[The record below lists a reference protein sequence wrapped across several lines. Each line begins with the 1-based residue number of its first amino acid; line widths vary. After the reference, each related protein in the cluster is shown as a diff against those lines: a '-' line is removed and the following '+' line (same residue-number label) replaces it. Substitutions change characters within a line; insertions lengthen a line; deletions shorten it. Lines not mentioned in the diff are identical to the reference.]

1 MDGLSATVAERLQ
14 ALIYSERAVAYLQVD
29 AGLTLVGA
37 GGHLE
42 AYGLA
47 DLRLGEPAAEQAFF
61 LEGLL
66 PPVET
71 PYVVPSMELA
81 SGRAADLHFFLD
93 DDTLWVVLLDVSTER
108 DAARRMQQKAYDMT
122 LAQEREALF
131 NRRLEA
137 ANAALL
143 ATQRELEAS
152 REALVCAHDQVQAQA
167 AELAVWN
174 KTLEERVS
182 AQLAEIERMARLK
195 RFFAPSLAEL
205 IVSSGNERILESHRR
220 DIAVLFCDLRGFTA
234 FAESAEPEE
243 VMALL
248 HDYHAALV
256 PLIQAFEGTLDRFV
270 GDGLIVYFNDPLPC
284 PNPVE
289 RAVGLAVAMRDAVAA
304 LAQTWRR
311 HGYKIGFGI
320 GIAQGFATLGQIGF
334 EGRFDY
340 SAIGTVI
347 NAAAR
352 LCEAAKDGQILVTS
366 RIAAAVAEVADVEE
380 IGPLTLKG
388 LSRPLAVCNV
398 EALKNDYAK
407 SASDI
412 ARGDGADRSHP
423 ADVGL
428 KSAERAC
435 PST

>member
-1 MDGLSATVAERLQ
+1 MEGLPASVAEQLQ
-14 ALIYSERAVAYLQVD
+14 ALTYGERAVAYLQVD
-29 AGLTLVGA
+29 AELNLVGA

-47 DLRLGEPAAEQAFF
+47 GLRLGEPVAEQAFF

-81 SGRAADLHFFLD
+81 SGHAADLYFLLQ
-93 DDTLWVVLLDVSTER
+93 DDTWWVVLLDVSAARE
-108 DAARRMQQKAYDMT
+108 AARRMQQKAYDMT
-122 LAQEREALF
+122 LAQEREALL

-152 REALVCAHDQVQAQA
+152 RDALARAHDQVQAQA
-167 AELAVWN
+167 AELAAWN
-174 KTLEERVS
+174 KTLEERVA
-182 AQLAEIERMARLK
+182 AQLVEIERMARLK

-220 DIAVLFCDLRGFTA
+220 DVAVLFCDLRGFTA

-243 VMALL
+243 VMTLL

-256 PLIQAFEGTLDRFV
+256 PLIQQFEGTLDRFV
-270 GDGLIVYFNDPLPC
+270 GDGLMVYFNDPVPC
-284 PNPVE
+284 PNPAE
-289 RAVGLAVAMRDAVAA
+289 RAVALAVAMRDAVAA
-304 LAQTWRR
+304 LARAWRQR
-311 HGYKIGFGI
+311 DYQLGFGI

-347 NAAAR
+347 NTAAR
-352 LCEAAKDGQILVTS
+352 LCESAKDGQILITS
-366 RIAAAVAEVADVEE
+366 RVATAVAEAANVRE
-380 IGPLTLKG
+380 IGPLTFKG

-398 EALKNDYAK
+398 EALKVA
-407 SASDI
+407 
-412 ARGDGADRSHP
+412 
-423 ADVGL
+423 
-428 KSAERAC
+428 
-435 PST
+435 

>member
-1 MDGLSATVAERLQ
+1 MEGLPATVVEQLQ
-14 ALIYSERAVAYLQVD
+14 ALICSERAVAYLQVD

-47 DLRLGEPAAEQAFF
+47 DLRLGEPATEQAFF

-66 PPVET
+66 PPVVT
-71 PYVVPSMELA
+71 PYVVPSMELT
-81 SGRAADLHFFLD
+81 SGRVADIHLFLQAE
-93 DDTLWVVLLDVSTER
+93 TLWVVLLDVSTER

-122 LAQEREALF
+122 LAQEREA
-131 NRRLEA
+131 RL
-137 ANAALL
+137 N
-143 ATQRELEAS
+143 RELEAS
-152 REALVCAHDQVQAQA
+152 NSALLAAHRELESSREALVRAHDQVQAQA
-167 AELAVWN
+167 AELAAWN

-195 RFFAPSLAEL
+195 RFFPTPLAEL
-205 IVSSGNERILESHRR
+205 IVSSGEERILESHRR

-243 VMALL
+243 LMGLL

-256 PLIQAFEGTLDRFV
+256 PLIRAFEGTLDRFL
-270 GDGLIVYFNDPLPC
+270 GDGLMVYFNDPLPC
-284 PNPVE
+284 PNPAE
-289 RAVGLAVAMRDAVAA
+289 RAVGLAVAMRDAVTA

-311 HGYKIGFGI
+311 HDYRLGFGI

-347 NAAAR
+347 NTAAR

-366 RIAAAVAEVADVEE
+366 RVAAAVAEAADVRG
-380 IGPLTLKG
+380 IGPLTIKG
-388 LSRPLAVCNV
+388 LSRPLAICNV
-398 EALKNDYAK
+398 EALKVA
-407 SASDI
+407 
-412 ARGDGADRSHP
+412 
-423 ADVGL
+423 
-428 KSAERAC
+428 
-435 PST
+435 

>member
-1 MDGLSATVAERLQ
+1 MEGLPATLVEGLQ
-14 ALIYSERAVAYLQVD
+14 ATIYTERAMAYLQVD
-29 AGLTLVGA
+29 AGLNLVGA

-42 AYGLA
+42 VYGLA
-47 DLRLGEPAAEQAFF
+47 GLRLNEPALEEAFF

-66 PPVET
+66 PPVEA
-71 PYVVPSMELA
+71 PFVVPSMELA
-81 SGRAADLHFFLD
+81 SGRVADLYIFLGD
-93 DDTLWVVLLDVSTER
+93 DMWWVVLLDVSAER

-122 LAQEREALF
+122 LAHEREALL

-152 REALVCAHDQVQAQA
+152 HDALARAHDQVQTQA
-167 AELAVWN
+167 VELAAWN
-174 KTLEERVS
+174 KTLEERV
-182 AQLAEIERMARLK
+182 AGQLAELERMGRLK
-195 RFFAPSLAEL
+195 RFFAPALAEL

-234 FAESAEPEE
+234 FAESAEPED

-248 HDYHAALV
+248 HQYHAALV

-270 GDGLIVYFNDPLPC
+270 GDGLMVYFNDPVPC
-284 PNPVE
+284 PNPAE
-289 RAVGLAVAMRDAVAA
+289 RAVALAVAMRGVVAG

-311 HGYKIGFGI
+311 HDYQLGFGI

-347 NAAAR
+347 NTAAR
-352 LCEAAKDGQILVTS
+352 LCEDAKHGQILVTS
-366 RIAAAVAEVADVEE
+366 RVAAAVAEVADVRE
-380 IGPLTLKG
+380 IGPITFKG
-388 LSRPLAVCNV
+388 LSRPLAVFNI
-398 EALKNDYAK
+398 EALKVAQ
-407 SASDI
+407 
-412 ARGDGADRSHP
+412 RGSQGAQPLGTNRPPHD
-423 ADVGL
+423 A
-428 KSAERAC
+428 
-435 PST
+435 

>member
-1 MDGLSATVAERLQ
+1 MEALPAAVAERLR
-14 ALIYSERAVAYLQVD
+14 ALIYNERSIAYLQVD

-42 AYGLA
+42 AYGLTG
-47 DLRLGEPAAEQAFF
+47 LRLGEPAAEQAFF

-71 PYVVPSMELA
+71 PCVVPSVELA
-81 SGRAADLHFFLD
+81 SGRAADLQFFLEGEMC
-93 DDTLWVVLLDVSTER
+93 WVVLLDVSADR

-122 LAQEREALF
+122 LAQEREALL
-131 NRRLEA
+131 NRQLEA

-143 ATQRELEAS
+143 ATQSELEAS
-152 REALVCAHDQVQAQA
+152 RDALARAHDQVQAQA
-167 AELAVWN
+167 AELAAWN
-174 KTLEERVS
+174 KTLEERVA

-195 RFFAPSLAEL
+195 RFFAPALAEL
-205 IVSSGNERILESHRR
+205 IVSSGNEHILESHRR
-220 DIAVLFCDLRGFTA
+220 DVAVLFCDLRGFTA

-243 VMALL
+243 LMTLL

-256 PLIQAFEGTLDRFV
+256 PLIQTFEGTLDRFV
-270 GDGLIVYFNDPLPC
+270 GDGLMVYFNDPLPC
-284 PNPVE
+284 PNPAE
-289 RAVGLAVAMRDAVAA
+289 RAVALAVAMRGAVAA

-311 HGYKIGFGI
+311 HDYQLGFGI

-347 NAAAR
+347 NTAAR

-366 RIAAAVAEVADVEE
+366 RVAAAVAAVADLVE

-388 LSRPLAVCNV
+388 LSRPLAVCNI
-398 EALKNDYAK
+398 EAFK
-407 SASDI
+407 STDEKVA
-412 ARGDGADRSHP
+412 
-423 ADVGL
+423 
-428 KSAERAC
+428 
-435 PST
+435 

>member
-1 MDGLSATVAERLQ
+1 MEALPAAVAERLR
-14 ALIYSERAVAYLQVD
+14 ALIYNERSIAYLQVD

-47 DLRLGEPAAEQAFF
+47 GLRLGEPAAEQAFF

-71 PYVVPSMELA
+71 PCVVPSVELA
-81 SGRAADLHFFLD
+81 SGRAADLQFFLQGEIC
-93 DDTLWVVLLDVSTER
+93 WVVLLDVSADR

-122 LAQEREALF
+122 LAQEREALL

-143 ATQRELEAS
+143 ATQSELEAS
-152 REALVCAHDQVQAQA
+152 RDALARAHDQVQAQA
-167 AELAVWN
+167 AELAAWN
-174 KTLEERVS
+174 KTLEERVA

-195 RFFAPSLAEL
+195 RFFAPALAEL

-220 DIAVLFCDLRGFTA
+220 DVAVLFCDLRGFTA

-243 VMALL
+243 LMTLL

-256 PLIQAFEGTLDRFV
+256 PLIQTFEGTLDRFV
-270 GDGLIVYFNDPLPC
+270 GDGLMVYFNDPLPC
-284 PNPVE
+284 PNPAE
-289 RAVGLAVAMRDAVAA
+289 RAVALAVAMRGAVAA

-311 HGYKIGFGI
+311 HDYQLGFGI

-347 NAAAR
+347 NTAAR
-352 LCEAAKDGQILVTS
+352 LCEAAKDNQILVTS
-366 RIAAAVAEVADVEE
+366 RVAAAVAAVADLGE

-388 LSRPLAVCNV
+388 LSRPLAVCNI
-398 EALKNDYAK
+398 EAFKSTDAK
-407 SASDI
+407 VA
-412 ARGDGADRSHP
+412 
-423 ADVGL
+423 
-428 KSAERAC
+428 
-435 PST
+435 

>member
-1 MDGLSATVAERLQ
+1 MEGLPATVAEQLQ
-14 ALIYSERAVAYLQVD
+14 ALTYRERAVAYLQVD

-42 AYGLA
+42 TYGLA

-81 SGRAADLHFFLD
+81 SGRVADLHFFLD
-93 DDTLWVVLLDVSTER
+93 ADTCWVVLLDVSAER

-122 LAQEREALF
+122 LAQEREALL

-152 REALVCAHDQVQAQA
+152 RDALVRAHDQVQAQA
-167 AELAVWN
+167 AELAAWN
-174 KTLEERVS
+174 QTLEERVA

-195 RFFAPSLAEL
+195 RFFAPALAEM

-284 PNPVE
+284 PNPAE
-289 RAVGLAVAMRDAVAA
+289 RAVASRLRCGMP
-304 LAQTWRR
+304 WRR
-311 HGYKIGFGI
+311 SLRNWRRRGYQLGFGI
-320 GIAQGFATLGQIGF
+320 GVAQGFATLGQIGF

-347 NAAAR
+347 NTAAR
-352 LCEAAKDGQILVTS
+352 LCEARQGRPNSGDFANCGRS
-366 RIAAAVAEVADVEE
+366 RRGGGCQE
-380 IGPLTLKG
+380 IGPLTFKG

-398 EALKNDYAK
+398 EALKVAL
-407 SASDI
+407 SVL
-412 ARGDGADRSHP
+412 DGKPIRDNVVNKEVL
-423 ADVGL
+423 D
-428 KSAERAC
+428 
-435 PST
+435 

>member
-1 MDGLSATVAERLQ
+1 MEGLPASVAEQLQ
-14 ALIYSERAVAYLQVD
+14 ALTYGERAVAYLQVD
-29 AGLTLVGA
+29 AELNLVGA

-47 DLRLGEPAAEQAFF
+47 GLRLGEPVAEQAFF

-81 SGRAADLHFFLD
+81 SGHAADLYFLLQD
-93 DDTLWVVLLDVSTER
+93 ETWWVVLLDVSAARE
-108 DAARRMQQKAYDMT
+108 AARRMQQKAYDMT
-122 LAQEREALF
+122 LAQEREELL

-152 REALVCAHDQVQAQA
+152 RDALARAHDQVQAQA
-167 AELAVWN
+167 AELAAWN
-174 KTLEERVS
+174 KTLEERVA
-182 AQLAEIERMARLK
+182 AQLVEIERMARLK

-220 DIAVLFCDLRGFTA
+220 DVAVLFCDLRGFTA

-243 VMALL
+243 VMTLL

-256 PLIQAFEGTLDRFV
+256 PLIQQFEGTLDRFV
-270 GDGLIVYFNDPLPC
+270 GDGLMVYFNDPVPC
-284 PNPVE
+284 PNPAE
-289 RAVGLAVAMRDAVAA
+289 RAVALAVAMRDAVAA
-304 LAQTWRR
+304 LARAWRR
-311 HGYKIGFGI
+311 RDYQLGFGI

-347 NAAAR
+347 NTAAR
-352 LCEAAKDGQILVTS
+352 LCESAKDGQILITS
-366 RIAAAVAEVADVEE
+366 RVATAVAEAANVRE
-380 IGPLTLKG
+380 IGPLTFKG

-398 EALKNDYAK
+398 EALKVA
-407 SASDI
+407 
-412 ARGDGADRSHP
+412 
-423 ADVGL
+423 
-428 KSAERAC
+428 
-435 PST
+435 

>member
-1 MDGLSATVAERLQ
+1 MEALPAAVAERLR
-14 ALIYSERAVAYLQVD
+14 ALIYNERSIAYLQVD

-47 DLRLGEPAAEQAFF
+47 GLRLGEPAAEQAFF

-71 PYVVPSMELA
+71 PCVVPSVELA
-81 SGRAADLHFFLD
+81 SGRAADLQFFLEGEMC
-93 DDTLWVVLLDVSTER
+93 WVVLLDVSANR

-122 LAQEREALF
+122 LAQEREALL
-131 NRRLEA
+131 NRQLEA

-143 ATQRELEAS
+143 ATQSELEAS
-152 REALVCAHDQVQAQA
+152 RDALARAHDQVQAQA
-167 AELAVWN
+167 AELAAWN
-174 KTLEERVS
+174 KTLEERVA

-195 RFFAPSLAEL
+195 RFFAPALAEL
-205 IVSSGNERILESHRR
+205 IVSSGNEHILESHRR
-220 DIAVLFCDLRGFTA
+220 DVAVLFCDLRGFTA

-243 VMALL
+243 LMTLL

-256 PLIQAFEGTLDRFV
+256 PLIQTFEGTLDRFV
-270 GDGLIVYFNDPLPC
+270 GDGLMVYFNDPLPC
-284 PNPVE
+284 PNPAE
-289 RAVGLAVAMRDAVAA
+289 RAVALAVAMRGAVAA

-311 HGYKIGFGI
+311 HDYQLGFGI

-347 NAAAR
+347 NTAAR

-366 RIAAAVAEVADVEE
+366 RVAAAVAAITDLGE

-388 LSRPLAVCNV
+388 LSRPLAVCNI
-398 EALKNDYAK
+398 EAFKSTDAK
-407 SASDI
+407 VA
-412 ARGDGADRSHP
+412 
-423 ADVGL
+423 
-428 KSAERAC
+428 
-435 PST
+435 

>member
-1 MDGLSATVAERLQ
+1 MDGLPAAVAERLQ
-14 ALIYSERAVAYLQVD
+14 ALIYDERAVAYLQVD

-47 DLRLGEPAAEQAFF
+47 GLQLGEPVAEQAFF

-66 PPVET
+66 PLVES

-81 SGRAADLHFFLD
+81 SGRVADLHFFLQ
-93 DDTLWVVLLDVSTER
+93 DDTFWVVLLDVSAER
-108 DAARRMQQKAYDMT
+108 DAAWRMQQKAYDMT
-122 LAQEREALF
+122 LAQEREALL

-143 ATQRELEAS
+143 ATQRDLEAS
-152 REALVCAHDQVQAQA
+152 RDALAHAHDQLQAQA

-174 KTLEERVS
+174 KTLEERVT
-182 AQLAEIERMARLK
+182 AQLGEIERMARLK
-195 RFFAPSLAEL
+195 RFFAPTLAEL

-243 VMALL
+243 LMALL

-256 PLIQAFEGTLDRFV
+256 PLIQKFEGTLDRFV
-270 GDGLIVYFNDPLPC
+270 GDGVMVYFNDPLPC
-284 PNPVE
+284 PNPAE
-289 RAVGLAVAMRDAVAA
+289 RAVALAVAMRDAVTA

-311 HGYKIGFGI
+311 HDYQLGFGI
-320 GIAQGFATLGQIGF
+320 GVAQGYATLGQIGF

-347 NAAAR
+347 NTAAR
-352 LCEAAKDGQILVTS
+352 LCDAAKDGQILVTS
-366 RIAAAVAEVADVEE
+366 RIADAVAKMADVSE
-380 IGPLTLKG
+380 IGPLRLKG
-388 LSRPLAVCNV
+388 LSRALAVCNV
-398 EALKNDYAK
+398 EALKA
-407 SASDI
+407 A
-412 ARGDGADRSHP
+412 
-423 ADVGL
+423 
-428 KSAERAC
+428 
-435 PST
+435 

>member
-1 MDGLSATVAERLQ
+1 MEGLPAAVTERLQ
-14 ALIYSERAVAYLQVD
+14 ALIYDERAVAYLQVD

-47 DLRLGEPAAEQAFF
+47 GLHLGEPATEQAFF

-66 PPVET
+66 PLVGS

-81 SGRAADLHFFLD
+81 SGRVADLHFFLQ
-93 DDTLWVVLLDVSTER
+93 DDTCWVVLLDVSAER
-108 DAARRMQQKAYDMT
+108 NAAWRMQQKAYDMT
-122 LAQEREALF
+122 LAQEREALL

-143 ATQRELEAS
+143 ATQRDLEAS
-152 REALVCAHDQVQAQA
+152 RDALAHAHDQLQTQA
-167 AELAVWN
+167 AELAIWN
-174 KTLEERVS
+174 KTLEERVA

-195 RFFAPSLAEL
+195 RFFAPTLAEL

-248 HDYHAALV
+248 HQYHAALV
-256 PLIQAFEGTLDRFV
+256 PLIQQFEGTLDRFA
-270 GDGLIVYFNDPLPC
+270 GDGLMVYFNDPLPC
-284 PNPVE
+284 PNPAE
-289 RAVGLAVAMRDAVAA
+289 RAVALAVAMRDAVTV
-304 LAQTWRR
+304 LAQSWRR
-311 HGYKIGFGI
+311 HDYQLGFGI
-320 GIAQGFATLGQIGF
+320 GIAQGYATLGQIGF

-347 NAAAR
+347 NTAAR
-352 LCEAAKDGQILVTS
+352 LCDAAKDGQILVTS
-366 RIAAAVAEVADVEE
+366 RIAVAVAEVADVSE
-380 IGPLTLKG
+380 IGPLALKG

-398 EALKNDYAK
+398 EALKA
-407 SASDI
+407 A
-412 ARGDGADRSHP
+412 
-423 ADVGL
+423 
-428 KSAERAC
+428 
-435 PST
+435 

>member
-1 MDGLSATVAERLQ
+1 MEALPAAVAERLR
-14 ALIYSERAVAYLQVD
+14 ALIYNERSIAYLQVD

-47 DLRLGEPAAEQAFF
+47 GLRLGEPAAEQAFF

-71 PYVVPSMELA
+71 PCVVPSVELA
-81 SGRAADLHFFLD
+81 SGRAADLQFFLQGEIC
-93 DDTLWVVLLDVSTER
+93 WVVLLDVSADR

-122 LAQEREALF
+122 LAQEREALL
-131 NRRLEA
+131 NRQLEA

-143 ATQRELEAS
+143 ATQSELEAS
-152 REALVCAHDQVQAQA
+152 RDALARAHDQVQAQA
-167 AELAVWN
+167 AELAAWN
-174 KTLEERVS
+174 KTLEERVA

-195 RFFAPSLAEL
+195 RFFAPALAEL
-205 IVSSGNERILESHRR
+205 IVSSGNEHILESHRR
-220 DIAVLFCDLRGFTA
+220 DVAVLFCDLRGFTA

-243 VMALL
+243 LMTLL

-256 PLIQAFEGTLDRFV
+256 PLIQTFEGTLDRFV
-270 GDGLIVYFNDPLPC
+270 GDGLMVYFNDPLPC
-284 PNPVE
+284 PNPAE
-289 RAVGLAVAMRDAVAA
+289 RAVALAVAMRGAVAA

-311 HGYKIGFGI
+311 HDYQLGFGI

-347 NAAAR
+347 NTAAR

-366 RIAAAVAEVADVEE
+366 RVAAAVAAVADLVE

-388 LSRPLAVCNV
+388 LSRPLAVCNI
-398 EALKNDYAK
+398 EAFKSTDAK
-407 SASDI
+407 VA
-412 ARGDGADRSHP
+412 
-423 ADVGL
+423 
-428 KSAERAC
+428 
-435 PST
+435 

>member
-1 MDGLSATVAERLQ
+1 MEALPAAVAERLR
-14 ALIYSERAVAYLQVD
+14 ALIYNERSIAYLQVD

-47 DLRLGEPAAEQAFF
+47 GLRLGEPAAEQAFF

-66 PPVET
+66 PPVEI
-71 PYVVPSMELA
+71 PCVVPSVEFA
-81 SGRAADLHFFLD
+81 SGRAADLQFFLQGEMC
-93 DDTLWVVLLDVSTER
+93 WVVLLDVSADR

-122 LAQEREALF
+122 LAQEREALL

-143 ATQRELEAS
+143 ATQSELEAS
-152 REALVCAHDQVQAQA
+152 RDALARAHDQVQAQA
-167 AELAVWN
+167 AELAAWN
-174 KTLEERVS
+174 KTLEERVA

-195 RFFAPSLAEL
+195 RFFAPALAEL

-220 DIAVLFCDLRGFTA
+220 DVAVLFCDLRGFTA

-243 VMALL
+243 LMTLL

-256 PLIQAFEGTLDRFV
+256 PLIQTFEGTLDRFV
-270 GDGLIVYFNDPLPC
+270 GDGLMVYFNDPLPC
-284 PNPVE
+284 PNPAE
-289 RAVGLAVAMRDAVAA
+289 RAVALAVAMRGAVAA

-311 HGYKIGFGI
+311 HDYQLGFGI

-347 NAAAR
+347 NTAAR
-352 LCEAAKDGQILVTS
+352 LCEAAKDNQILVTS
-366 RIAAAVAEVADVEE
+366 RVAAAVAAVADLGE

-388 LSRPLAVCNV
+388 LSRPLAVCNI
-398 EALKNDYAK
+398 EAFKSTDAK
-407 SASDI
+407 VA
-412 ARGDGADRSHP
+412 
-423 ADVGL
+423 
-428 KSAERAC
+428 
-435 PST
+435 